1 MEILPFLGLGL
12 VALILL
18 LTLRPLLPQVATL
31 LSIAA
36 GLVLLALVLW
46 RLRAVVATLQEMA
59 ARAELHPVFLRTALK
74 VVGVSYL
81 AGFAAQV
88 CRDAGEGALAGKME
102 LVGKAAILLLALPV
116 LWAVLETMLKL
127 F

>member
-46 RLRAVVATLQEMA
+46 RLRTVVATLQEMA